1 MSPSRSTLHALRVA
15 LYVGLA
21 ALLAGCGSM
30 PTPTTTPMPTST
42 PEPATV
48 EQRLARMTLD
58 EKVGQIMIVGFA
70 GPRLTPELRDLV
82 RELHIGGVIVFL
94 INGNIETPEQ
104 VSTLTRDLQDV
115 AREDG
120 APGLFMAID
129 QEGGRVSRLRE
140 ATGFSEIPSAM
151 ALGASGDPEN
161 ARRAAQLLA
170 REMLAVGLNVDFAP
184 VLDVNNNPANPVI
197 GSRSFGSDPESVA
210 EFGVAFLEGLQS
222 EGVLAFG
229 KHFPG
234 HGDTDVDSH
243 VTLPTVPHDRARL
256 ESVEFVPFRAAIAAD
271 LAGIMSA
278 HVTFPAIDPSG
289 LPATLSRPVLTGLLR
304 RDLGFDGL
312 VVTDSLEMG
321 ALKTSLGLS
330 PAEAAATALAA
341 GADLLLFNQGHDDH
355 RAAHALI
362 VQKVAAGEI
371 PLSRL
376 DDAVARVL
384 RAKERFG
391 LLAPVSADPAAA
403 SGAVFTNEHRA
414 LADALAA
421 QSITLLRD
429 DARLIPLGADAHPF
443 VFEIP
448 AMAGLGA
455 LLGETAMSI
464 GEQPTHAEIR
474 LAAGLASQGRPVLV
488 GVADVKRNPTQ
499 IDLVDALVKTGAH
512 VIVVALREPYDL
524 LAMPAG
530 PTLLATYGSPPP
542 SLRALNA
549 VLRGE
554 TSTTGRLP
562 VELPGLFPIGS
573 GLTR

>member
-1 MSPSRSTLHALRVA
+1 MTTSIASTEPIPATGA
-15 LYVGLA
+15 
-21 ALLAGCGSM
+21 
-30 PTPTTTPMPTST
+30 PPTTTRRST
-42 PEPATV
+42 PTADEW
-48 EQRLARMTLD
+48 LARMTTE
-58 EKVGQIMIVGFA
+58 EKVGQLMIVGFA
-70 GPRLTPELRDLV
+70 GPRLTPELSDVIRDLHV
-82 RELHIGGVIVFL
+82 GGVIVFL

-104 VSTLTRDLQDV
+104 VATLTRDLQDV
-115 AREDG
+115 ARADG
-120 APGLFMAID
+120 APGLFMSVD

-140 ATGFSEIPSAM
+140 TTGFSEIPGAM
-151 ALGASGDPEN
+151 ALGATGDPEN

-197 GSRSFGSDPESVA
+197 GVRSFGSDPESVA
-210 EFGVAFLEGLQS
+210 EFGVAYLEGLQS

-243 VTLPTVPHDRARL
+243 VALPTVPHDRSRL
-256 ESVEFVPFRAAIAAD
+256 EAVEFVPFKAAIAAKV
-271 LAGIMSA
+271 AGIMSA

-289 LPATLSRPVLTGLLR
+289 MPATLSRPVLTGLLR
-304 RDLGFDGL
+304 GDLGFDGL

-321 ALKTSLGLS
+321 ALRNSLGLS
-330 PAEAAATALAA
+330 PAEAAATAFAA
-341 GADLLLFNQGHDDH
+341 GADLLLFNQGHADH

-362 VQKVAAGEI
+362 VQQLTTGAI
-371 PLSRL
+371 PMARL
-376 DDAVARVL
+376 DDAVLRVL

-391 LLAPVSADPAAA
+391 LLAPLSPEPATAAD
-403 SGAVFTNEHRA
+403 SVFTPEHRA

-429 DARLIPLGADAHPF
+429 DAHLIPLSAEAHPF

-448 AMAGLGA
+448 AMAGLGE

-474 LAAGLASQGRPVLV
+474 LAAGLASQGRPVIV

-499 IDLVDALVKTGAH
+499 IDLVDALVKTGAP

-530 PTLLATYGSPPP
+530 PALLATYGSPPP
-542 SLRALNA
+542 SLRALKA

-554 TSTTGRLP
+554 SPITSQLP
-562 VELPGLFPIGS
+562 VELPGMFLIGT

>member
-1 MSPSRSTLHALRVA
+1 MA
-15 LYVGLA
+15 
-21 ALLAGCGSM
+21 
-30 PTPTTTPMPTST
+30 TPTTTPVPTSK
-42 PEPATV
+42 PEPETTMTRQPASTP

-70 GPRLTPELRDLV
+70 GPRLTPELSDLV
-82 RELHIGGVIVFL
+82 RELHVGGVIVFL

-115 AREDG
+115 ARDDG

-140 ATGFSEIPSAM
+140 TTGFTEIPGAM

-210 EFGVAFLEGLQS
+210 EFGVSFLEGLQG

-243 VTLPTVPHDRARL
+243 VALPTVPHDRARL
-256 ESVEFVPFRAAIAAD
+256 ESVEFVPFRAAIAAKV
-271 LAGIMSA
+271 AGIMSA

-289 LPATLSRPVLTGLLR
+289 MPATLSRPVLTDLLR
-304 RDLGFDGL
+304 NDLGFDGL
-312 VVTDSLEMG
+312 IVTDSLEMG

-330 PAEAAATALAA
+330 PAEAAAAALAA
-341 GADLLLFNQGHDDH
+341 GADLLLFNQGFADH

-362 VQKVAAGEI
+362 VQKITAGEI
-371 PLSRL
+371 PMSRL
-376 DDAVARVL
+376 DDAVLRVL
-384 RAKERFG
+384 RAKETFG
-391 LLAPVSADPAAA
+391 LLAPQSPDPATAA
-403 SGAVFTNEHRA
+403 NAVFTADHRA

-421 QSITLLRD
+421 KSITLLRD
-429 DARLIPLGADAHPF
+429 DAGLVPVRPDAHPF

-488 GVADVKRNPTQ
+488 GIADVKRNPTQ
-499 IDLVDALVKTGAH
+499 IDLVNALVQTGAP

-542 SLRALNA
+542 GLRALKA
-549 VLRGE
+549 ALHGE
-554 TSTTGRLP
+554 TPITGRLP
-562 VELPGLFPIGS
+562 VEMPGMFLIGT